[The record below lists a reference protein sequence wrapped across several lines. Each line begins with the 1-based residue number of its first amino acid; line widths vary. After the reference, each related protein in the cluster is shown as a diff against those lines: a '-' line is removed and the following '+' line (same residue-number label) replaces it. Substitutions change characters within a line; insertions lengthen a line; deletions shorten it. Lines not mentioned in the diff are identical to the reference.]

1 VTQAVAR
8 AARRVQPT
16 YQALVGGVQAS
27 PVVAPDETGWR
38 VGGRRAWL
46 WAFAG
51 QGIVAYRIARGR
63 GFQDAAAVLGAGYGG
78 VLERDGGRRTAS
90 SPRRPPELS
99 GAPATPGR

>member
-8 AARRVQPT
+8 AARRCEPT
-16 YQALVGGVQAS
+16 YTALAEGVQAS

-51 QGIVAYRIARGR
+51 
-63 GFQDAAAVLGAGYGG
+63 
-78 VLERDGGRRTAS
+78 
-90 SPRRPPELS
+90 
-99 GAPATPGR
+99 